1 MTTASSFYDYCPGWV
16 YDWKARATNGYDAAK
31 SSEDCLTTTSLSRL
45 FAQRQCSALTG
56 GDSWFPSALLN
67 VPWRLGERAIC
78 CFACFL
84 SLLPIDLANC
94 CQSSMALTQ
103 SCYVTEGFGMVL
115 LPLLRLL
122 YGP

>member
-1 MTTASSFYDYCPGWV
+1 MVSFCV
-16 YDWKARATNGYDAAK
+16 A
-31 SSEDCLTTTSLSRL
+31 
-45 FAQRQCSALTG
+45 
-56 GDSWFPSALLN
+56 
-67 VPWRLGERAIC
+67 ERALAAGRTC
-78 CFACFL
+78 HLLLRLLFL

-94 CQSSMALTQ
+94 CQFFMALTQ

>member
-1 MTTASSFYDYCPGWV
+1 MLK
-16 YDWKARATNGYDAAK
+16 KAKCLQEFAEQFSGISLINIQLAK
-31 SSEDCLTTTSLSRL
+31 RSEDCLTTTSLSRL

-56 GDSWFPSALLN
+56 GASWFPSALLN

-78 CFACFL
+78 CSACFL

-94 CQSSMALTQ
+94 CQFCMALTP